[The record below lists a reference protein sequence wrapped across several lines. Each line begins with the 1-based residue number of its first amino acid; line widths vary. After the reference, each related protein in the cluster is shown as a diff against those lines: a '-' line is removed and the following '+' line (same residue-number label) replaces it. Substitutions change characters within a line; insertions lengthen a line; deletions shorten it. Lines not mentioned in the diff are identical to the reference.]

1 MSGLFSELKG
11 LVDKT
16 PMAIMM
22 QGPNPIAPN
31 CPQSGVFGCNTW
43 SCSTESFRWRSHQ
56 PPEGW
61 DQLVEMEKE
70 GGRNSLNF
78 VIIHDAAQGRSFCV
92 DLEDD
97 CYTPLIAPPSDDDLK
112 EVADYWDRDSD
123 W

>member
-1 MSGLFSELKG
+1 MSGLFSELKR

-31 CPQSGVFGCNTW
+31 CPKRGVFACIQW
-43 SCSTESFRWRSHQ
+43 SCSTESFRWRAD

-61 DQLVEMEKE
+61 SQLVEMEKE

-78 VIIHDAAQGRSFCV
+78 VIIRDASQDRSFCV
-92 DLEDD
+92 DLGDD
-97 CYTPLIAPPSDDDLK
+97 CYTPLIVPPSDDDLRD
-112 EVADYWDRDSD
+112 VADYWDDRIFS
-123 W
+123 